1 MEEVIEARF
10 SAVEQENTRQNH
22 RIDNLE
28 KKTEQIPDIVVSIKE
43 INTNMSYMIR
53 SQDRMESDIV
63 KIKEKPANYWEKA
76 LWVVIV
82 ALIGYALKS
91 VGV

>member
-22 RIDNLE
+22 RIEQLE
-28 KKTEQIPDIVVSIKE
+28 TKVEQINDIVVSIKE
-43 INTNMSYMIR
+43 LSTNMSHMLK
-53 SQDRMESDIV
+53 SQERMESDLAT
-63 KIKEKPANYWEKA
+63 IKEKPANYWEKA
-76 LWVVIV
+76 LWVVIA
-82 ALIGYALKS
+82 ALIGYALKA